1 MSSASRAAIGLA
13 IVLGATLP
21 AQAAPAAEAAAS
33 SSAAARPAAAFAT
46 VGDTVISSADYQRA
60 LAVAMRK
67 KYYHAKPPEAE
78 YAKFQREVGD
88 DVVNRVLLLAEAKR
102 RGIQPDRAMVDA
114 TVAGYDKQYGNSANW
129 KANREKMLAAVVP
142 QLESDSLLERLGK
155 LVKAVPEPAEPA
167 ARAYYEKHKDL
178 FVEPEQV
185 KLSVIL
191 LKVDPSSPQAVWNS
205 AKEEAQGIHR
215 KIKGGADFGELA
227 RLHSGDR
234 SAAQGGQMDY
244 THRGMLPEAVHG
256 VVDQL
261 KPREVSEPVQLL
273 EGLAILRLDGRREA
287 KQRAFDQV
295 KDRAADLWQRDEAQA
310 RWNKLIADLRRA
322 TPVRIDETQYVPLP
336 ATTEKVRA
344 G

>member
-1 MSSASRAAIGLA
+1 MSSATRALIRPLLA
-13 IVLGATLP
+13 PLLATLL
-21 AQAAPAAEAAAS
+21 AAALPAH
-33 SSAAARPAAAFAT
+33 AADNFAT
-46 VGDTVISSADYQRA
+46 VGDTVISAADYQRA

-102 RGIQPDRAMVDA
+102 RGIQPDRAMIDA
-114 TVAGYDKQYGNSANW
+114 TVAGYDKQYGGSAQW
-129 KANREKMLAAVVP
+129 KTNREKMLAAVVP
-142 QLESDSLLERLGK
+142 QLEADSLLDRLGK
-155 LVKAVPEPAEPA
+155 LVKSVPEPSEAV
-167 ARAYYEKHKDL
+167 ARAYYEKHKEL

-205 AKEEAQGIHR
+205 AKDEAQGIHR
-215 KIKGGADFGELA
+215 KLKAGADFAELA
-227 RLHSGDR
+227 RLHSGDK

-256 VVDQL
+256 VVDAL
-261 KPREVSEPVQLL
+261 KPKELSEPVQLL
-273 EGLAILRLDGRREA
+273 EGVAILRLDDRRA
-287 KQRAFDQV
+287 AQQRRFEQV
-295 KDRAADLWQRDEAQA
+295 KARAADLWQREEAQS
-310 RWNKLIADLRRA
+310 RWDKLIADLRRA
-322 TPVRIDETQYVPLP
+322 TPVRIDESHYAPLP
-336 ATTEKVRA
+336 ATPEKARA